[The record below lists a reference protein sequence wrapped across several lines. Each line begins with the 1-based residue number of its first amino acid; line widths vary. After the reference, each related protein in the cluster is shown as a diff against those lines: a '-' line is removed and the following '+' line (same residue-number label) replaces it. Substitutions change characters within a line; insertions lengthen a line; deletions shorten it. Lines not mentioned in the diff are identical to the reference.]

1 MQTLYIIQRNWTSS
15 LQFCSNNKMQ
25 LVAIETAAEDR
36 ALYNAWGQYGSELFI
51 ILKKIHDGR
60 VI

>member
-51 ILKKIHDGR
+51 
-60 VI
+60 VY